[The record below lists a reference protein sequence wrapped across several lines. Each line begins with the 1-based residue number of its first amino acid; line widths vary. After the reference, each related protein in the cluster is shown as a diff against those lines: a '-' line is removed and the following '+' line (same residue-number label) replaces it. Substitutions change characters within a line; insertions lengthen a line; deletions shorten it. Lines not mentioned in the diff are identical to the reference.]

1 MDLHRYPL
9 DIQDCVFKIGLLK
22 NTAEKVRLE
31 WCDVDS
37 SPCKYLGPSIAL
49 MEDIQPLKHE
59 MKVPK
64 PRSKIE
70 VWTTGNYSYL
80 YAKFTFIRR
89 LTGSILN
96 VYLPSTLVVTMS
108 WLSFWLDVN
117 AVPARVTLGV
127 TSLLTIITQMLQS
140 RSYTPPVDYVKAVDI
155 WLLACMFFVT
165 ASLIEYAFALQSVE
179 FKEKRNSP
187 RPVKKN
193 EKCDEKRKT
202 SKEKIEKVKGKLCGI
217 WKIFKMQTTLNDRR
231 INVFHESP
239 PNYSDDML
247 MIQFLHASCKITGS
261 FMPANFME
269 KSSSNCTD
277 ISHKQSK
284 PMKIRDEN
292 DVYRLINT
300 ALN

>member
-1 MDLHRYPL
+1 MYNVELDRSWMNIIPTDYDNYAPPLVDGKPVTIYINLEIMDVDEIREQTMDFRMFFFLNAYWTDPRLKLEVLNLTLSKILPPSADDTLWVPDLMFDNTKWGYLFQYSIPNTFILITKDLIFRKSTRYSFRVACPMDLHRYPL

-89 LTGSILN
+89 LT
-96 VYLPSTLVVTMS
+96 
-108 WLSFWLDVN
+108 DVN

-179 FKEKRNSP
+179 FKEKVS
-187 RPVKKN
+187 
-193 EKCDEKRKT
+193 
-202 SKEKIEKVKGKLCGI
+202 
-217 WKIFKMQTTLNDRR
+217 LNVLV
-231 INVFHESP
+231 I
-239 PNYSDDML
+239 
-247 MIQFLHASCKITGS
+247 
-261 FMPANFME
+261 
-269 KSSSNCTD
+269 
-277 ISHKQSK
+277 
-284 PMKIRDEN
+284 
-292 DVYRLINT
+292 
-300 ALN
+300 